1 MFYFLQNLSKEE
13 DKFLCI
19 LLFLW
24 IRIRGTEQILLIIP
38 K

>member
-24 IRIRGTEQILLIIP
+24 IRIQGTEQILLIIP